1 MIFGDILRDLAMLAL
16 IVFGALAI
24 FLLRSERRG
33 HLWFWVRVSVLLLV
47 CTEIG
52 VTEGSV
58 LSAYGFGWFV
68 LAIGLTL
75 LGIKKIAPKLLGKM
89 E

>member
-1 MIFGDILRDLAMLAL
+1 MLAL